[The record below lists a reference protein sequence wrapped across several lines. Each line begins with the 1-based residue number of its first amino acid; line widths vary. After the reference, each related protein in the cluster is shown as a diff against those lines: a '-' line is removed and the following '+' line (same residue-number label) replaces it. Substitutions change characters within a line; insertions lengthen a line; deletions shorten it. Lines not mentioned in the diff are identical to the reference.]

1 MKYLVVVEESEN
13 GFGAYVPDLPGC
25 VAVAES
31 RVEVVQ
37 LIQEAIEIHID
48 DLQESG
54 NAVPQPT
61 SRGELVDVHA
71 A

>member
-54 NAVPQPT
+54 NAVPRPT
-61 SRGELVDVHA
+61 SQGELVDVHA

>member
-1 MKYLVVVEESEN
+1 ME
-13 GFGAYVPDLPGC
+13 AI
-25 VAVAES
+25 
-31 RVEVVQ
+31 Q

-54 NAVPQPT
+54 NAVPPPT
-61 SRGELVDVHA
+61 SQGELVDVHA

>member
-61 SRGELVDVHA
+61 SQGELVDVHA